1 MRVTVIGFGAMR
13 QYLPHEGGRGE
24 LEVADESSI
33 ADVVDA
39 LGAPRRLAFSV
50 LIDGVQASLDQKV
63 HEGAEVTVM
72 PPFAGG

>member
-1 MRVTVIGFGAMR
+1 MKVTVIGFGAMR
-13 QYLPHEGGRGE
+13 QYLPEDTGRAE
-24 LEVADESSI
+24 LEVADESAV

-50 LIDGVQASLDQKV
+50 LIDGVQASLDQRV